1 MRIVEKR
8 WREVRSRWKSWDVAS
23 QFATRGQ
30 KSRTKAWKSA
40 TDPIGKPCF
49 WWRRL
54 SGDRTVVNFT
64 MWSWV
69 GLNVFMLIWRE
80 CLVLGDVRPASIATS
95 EHGVGWGGVGDA
107 WGGLITFMSAAGR
120 MWCYVM
126 LRRSDVE
133 VTSNGVGWG
142 GWGGLIAFMSAAG
155 WMWCYGMLRCED
167 VEVTS
172 GTLWMLRCED
182 VEVTSG
188 TLWMLRCEDVEVTS
202 GTLWMLRCED
212 VEAES
217 NWWNP
222 GVGSNLGWFE
232 VFLAKTTLNT
242 SADRRPIEVATQ
254 QICVGLA
261 VETPQNWTWLGFI
274 GLGLDLLQ
282 ELGKLMK
289 SINKKIGYWKWAD
302 RRCKKASNVFREYV
316 FEIHFFQKSRFHYS
330 ENDTKLIL
338 RRVSEVFEPFFNIDR
353 ARFMNKVLR
362 FTVIC
367 ALNL

>member
-1 MRIVEKR
+1 MYPTETKC
-8 WREVRSRWKSWDVAS
+8 SHFGCSWV
-23 QFATRGQ
+23 
-30 KSRTKAWKSA
+30 
-40 TDPIGKPCF
+40 CF

-80 CLVLGDVRPASIATS
+80 CLVLGDVRPVSIATS
-95 EHGVGWGGVGDA
+95 EHGVGWGGGGMGWANNVHVGCRKDVMLRHA
-107 WGGLITFMSAAGR
+107 TSFRFQSLRQSMGWGGVGGGWGGLITFMSAAGR
-120 MWCYVM
+120 MWCYGM
-126 LRRSDVE
+126 LRCEDVE

-142 GWGGLIAFMSAAG
+142 GGGGLITFMSAAG
-155 WMWCYGMLRCED
+155 WMWCYVMLRCED

-212 VEAES
+212 VEVTS
-217 NWWNP
+217 
-222 GVGSNLGWFE
+222 G
-232 VFLAKTTLNT
+232 TLWMLRCE
-242 SADRRPIEVATQ
+242 DV
-254 QICVGLA
+254 
-261 VETPQNWTWLGFI
+261 
-274 GLGLDLLQ
+274 GLDLLQ

-316 FEIHFFQKSRFHYS
+316 FEIHFFQKSRFRYS

-338 RRVSEVFEPFFNIDR
+338 RRASNVFEPFFNIDR

-362 FTVIC
+362 FTGNC